1 MAKKAARIDR
11 RISVI
16 LLEFDKHLG
25 EKYEMVK
32 VKAIFAKNVLLPK
45 KIAVVATPDTI
56 NAYKAKMAAALKTKE
71 KKASDLGSLF
81 DKINNDNGLMFS
93 MKANE
98 KGVLY
103 EKIDVNHIVNRIK
116 ELYDIAVSDH
126 LFKMKK
132 KIIALG
138 EYTIG
143 FSYNT
148 VEKDLRVVVK
158 ADHSK
163 KDAET
168 VETKEEAKE
177 EAVA

>member
-11 RISVI
+11 RINVI
-16 LLEFDKHLG
+16 LLDFNKHLG

-32 VKAIFAKNVLLPK
+32 VKPIFAKNVLLPQK
-45 KIAVVATPDTI
+45 LAVIADANNI
-56 NAYKAKMAAALKTKE
+56 NAYKAKMDSALKTKA

-81 DKINNDNGLMFS
+81 DKINNDNGLLFS

-116 ELYDIAVSDH
+116 ELYDITVSDH

-132 KIIALG
+132 KITSIG

-143 FSYNT
+143 FSYNNM
-148 VEKDLRVVVK
+148 EKDLRVLVK

-163 KDAET
+163 DNQPAET
-168 VETKEEAKE
+168 TEETTTA
-177 EAVA
+177 

>member
-11 RISVI
+11 RINVI
-16 LLEFDKHLG
+16 LLDFNKHLG

-32 VKAIFAKNVLLPK
+32 VKAIFAKNVLLPQK
-45 KIAVVATPDTI
+45 LAVVATADTI
-56 NAYKAKMAAALKTKE
+56 NAYKAKMAAAAKIKE
-71 KKASDLGSLF
+71 KKAADLGSLF

-98 KGVLY
+98 KWSLY

-143 FSYNT
+143 FSYNN

-158 ADHSK
+158 ADNSK
-163 KDAET
+163 ADTTE
-168 VETKEEAKE
+168 EQKEE
-177 EAVA
+177 VATS

>member
-11 RISVI
+11 RINVI
-16 LLEFDKHLG
+16 LLEFNKNLG

-32 VKAIFAKNVLLPK
+32 VRPIFAKNVLFPQKLAVLADSNAMNTY
-45 KIAVVATPDTI
+45 KIKMDT
-56 NAYKAKMAAALKTKE
+56 ALKAKA
-71 KKASDLGSLF
+71 KKAADLSSLF
-81 DKINNDNGLMFS
+81 DKINSDNGLMFS

-116 ELYDIAVSDH
+116 ELYDIAVSEH

-132 KIIALG
+132 KIISLG
-138 EYTIG
+138 EYIIG
-143 FSYNT
+143 FSYNN
-148 VEKDLRVVVK
+148 VDKDLHVIVK

-163 KDAET
+163 EPKTEEET
-168 VETKEEAKE
+168 VPA
-177 EAVA
+177 